1 MKHQTSGRVVIRIRQ
16 LLSISLLMMGL
27 CATPTFAE
35 EPNGSSEDK
44 DTEELAKKSQNPIAD
59 LISVPLQNNTNFRQG
74 PYHQTGDILNIQP
87 VIPFHLN
94 EDWNLITRTILPIVS
109 QVRVSPNQ
117 GPEFGLSDTNPQF
130 YFSPK
135 NPQPF
140 LSGNL
145 VTGLGPT
152 FLLPTSTDR
161 TLGRGRWA
169 SGIAGVG
176 VYLEGPWVVGL
187 VANNLWSFAGPYDRP
202 NVRQLTAQYF
212 INYNFKG
219 GWYLTS
225 SPIITADWTA
235 KPGDQWTVPIG
246 GGFGRVFKVR
256 EQPINA
262 SLQAFYNVVRPTDG
276 PLWQIRFQL
285 AFLFPTK

>member
-1 MKHQTSGRVVIRIRQ
+1 MKHQTSGRETIAIGH
-16 LLSISLLMMGL
+16 LLSISLLMVGL
-27 CATPTFAE
+27 CATAAFAE
-35 EPNGSSEDK
+35 EPNGSGEDK
-44 DTEELAKKSQNPIAD
+44 ATEELAKKSQNPIAD
-59 LISVPLQNNTNFRQG
+59 LISVPFQNNTNIHQG
-74 PYHQTGDILNIQP
+74 PEHQTGNVLNIQP

-94 EDWNLITRTILPIVS
+94 EDWNLITRTILPVVS
-109 QVRVSPNQ
+109 QVRLSPTQ
-117 GPEFGLSDTNPQF
+117 GPELGLGDTNPQF

-152 FLLPTSTDR
+152 FLLPTSTGR
-161 TLGRGRWA
+161 TLGPGRWA
-169 SGIAGVG
+169 SGISGVA
-176 VYLEGPWVVGL
+176 VYLEGPWVAGL

-219 GWYLTS
+219 GWYLS
-225 SPIITADWTA
+225 SAPIITADWTA
-235 KPGDQWTVPIG
+235 KPGDQWTVPLG
-246 GGFGRVFKVR
+246 GGFGRVFKLN

-262 SLQAFYNVVRPTDG
+262 SLQAFYNVVRPANG
-276 PLWQIRFQL
+276 PWWQIRFQL